1 MQLSQQSSKW
11 VIFWLRT
18 GIVMT
23 IMQIALGGITRLT
36 GSGLSIT
43 EWEVITG
50 VLPPLNQEQWN
61 EAFRQYQQTPQFQ
74 LINYHFTL
82 PDFQFIFFWEWFH
95 RLWARLIGVVFA
107 VGFILLLS
115 GRHFKK
121 SMVGPLVILF
131 LLGAL
136 QGAVGWI
143 MVKSGLSGDA
153 IYVKPTRL
161 ALHFVF
167 ALGLLCYTWW
177 FTLQLQ
183 WGTESYTNNNR
194 LRSWV
199 MGLLALLIVQLAFGA
214 LMAGHKAATAAATWP
229 TINGAWWPFTD
240 KQLAW
245 KDVVNNPILIHF
257 IHRLLAYILLIGIVC
272 FTVQLYKNPLSKPV
286 AYIKNW
292 AAVLVFIQVLLGILS
307 LIASKGIIPGKWGW
321 FEWLAQIHQ
330 LTGMALLLLMVKLLY
345 LIRPVTR

>member
-23 IMQIALGGITRLT
+23 IIQIALGGITRLT

-43 EWEVITG
+43 EWDVITG
-50 VLPPLNQEQWN
+50 VLPPLNQEQW
-61 EAFRQYQQTPQFQ
+61 EAAFRQYQQTPQFQ

-183 WGTESYTNNNR
+183 WGTESFTKNTR

-199 MGLLALLIVQLAFGA
+199 IGLLALLIVQLAFGA

-229 TINGAWWPFTD
+229 TINGAWWPFSGN
-240 KQLAW
+240 QLAW

-257 IHRLLAYILLIGIVC
+257 IHRLFAYSLLIGIVY
-272 FTVQLYKNPLSKPV
+272 FTIQLYRNSLSVPV
-286 AYIKNW
+286 AFIKNW
-292 AAVLVFIQVLLGILS
+292 AAALVFFQVLLGIFS
-307 LIASKGIIPGKWGW
+307 LFASKGIIPGKWGR

-345 LIRPVTR
+345 LIRPATR